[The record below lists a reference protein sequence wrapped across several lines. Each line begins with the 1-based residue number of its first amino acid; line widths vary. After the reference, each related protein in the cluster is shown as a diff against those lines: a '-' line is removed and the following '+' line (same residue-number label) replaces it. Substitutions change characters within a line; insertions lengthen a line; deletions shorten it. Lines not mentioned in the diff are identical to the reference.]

1 MKLRPRE
8 DQAFLATREV
18 ACSSLNWI
26 QYVDADMVLIVGV
39 EVGQVMGPTG
49 LNKHPDDDSEKPRN
63 LRHRFGRRFRQL
75 PNLRDAFLGTLPPYY

>member
-39 EVGQVMGPTG
+39 EVGRLWGPPASTNIRMTIPKNREISG
-49 LNKHPDDDSEKPRN
+49 IGSADVSDSS
-63 LRHRFGRRFRQL
+63 L
-75 PNLRDAFLGTLPPYY
+75 T